1 MEDFA
6 NKIKKE
12 ELAKKH
18 AHCLK
23 TQLVQLHEK
32 NRGET
37 SLNFMMII
45 IIIFITRRICFDEAN
60 RFINNAII

>member
-45 IIIFITRRICFDEAN
+45 VIFIARRICSDEAN
-60 RFINNAII
+60 RFINNAIN